1 MNIYEFIDNKFSDD
15 DMYRSNVA
23 RRGISRIAGKGVEQM
38 QGGHSCREG
47 GSMNKKSHEEE
58 LQEHINAL
66 EAKLEEEVKEN
77 IKHLGDLR
85 YYEEVQIPELQK
97 QLAEARAEI
106 ERLKTPMITD
116 MREKMAALCHDQ
128 WAGWMEYLFLKS
140 KQVDGCVIIPAWA
153 VERWRRQVATRYP
166 DLSEDEKN
174 SDRNEAD
181 RFLSLFNAEIERKD
195 ALIEQMRGALNA
207 VKKIAGEY
215 SRMSGNVDSVVLNES
230 PEFEAVLAALSAAE
244 MGEGL

>member
-38 QGGHSCREG
+38 QGGNRNREG

-66 EAKLEEEVKEN
+66 EQKLEEEVKEN

-85 YYEEVQIPELQK
+85 YYEEVQIPELQE

-106 ERLKTPMITD
+106 ESLTRSLTIVANWKNVKRTYTADEVKEFARGILD
-116 MREKMAALCHDQ
+116 VAAL
-128 WAGWMEYLFLKS
+128 E
-140 KQVDGCVIIPAWA
+140 
-153 VERWRRQVATRYP
+153 
-166 DLSEDEKN
+166 
-174 SDRNEAD
+174 
-181 RFLSLFNAEIERKD
+181 
-195 ALIEQMRGALNA
+195 
-207 VKKIAGEY
+207 
-215 SRMSGNVDSVVLNES
+215 
-230 PEFEAVLAALSAAE
+230 AAE
-244 MGEGL
+244 RGGE

>member
-38 QGGHSCREG
+38 QGGNRNREG

-66 EAKLEEEVKEN
+66 EQKLEEEVKEN

-85 YYEEVQIPELQK
+85 YYEEVQIPELQE

-106 ERLKTPMITD
+106 ERKNEELD
-116 MREKMAALCHDQ
+116 M
-128 WAGWMEYLFLKS
+128 FLAEQQAMNK
-140 KQVDGCVIIPAWA
+140 IIA
-153 VERWRRQVATRYP
+153 
-166 DLSEDEKN
+166 
-174 SDRNEAD
+174 
-181 RFLSLFNAEIERKD
+181 RKD
-195 ALIEQMRGALNA
+195 KLIEQMREALEWVLEGAIHDFHYVCQHRDNCLCWGCQKA
-207 VKKIAGEY
+207 RIKAT
-215 SRMSGNVDSVVLNES
+215 
-230 PEFEAVLAALSAAE
+230 LAAE
-244 MGEGL
+244 RGE

>member
-38 QGGHSCREG
+38 QGGTRNREG

-66 EAKLEEEVKEN
+66 EQKLEEEVKEN

-85 YYEEVQIPELQK
+85 YYEEVQIPELQE

-106 ERLKTPMITD
+106 ESLTRSLTIVANWKNVKRTYTAD
-116 MREKMAALCHDQ
+116 EVKEFAREILDVAAL
-128 WAGWMEYLFLKS
+128 E
-140 KQVDGCVIIPAWA
+140 
-153 VERWRRQVATRYP
+153 
-166 DLSEDEKN
+166 
-174 SDRNEAD
+174 
-181 RFLSLFNAEIERKD
+181 
-195 ALIEQMRGALNA
+195 
-207 VKKIAGEY
+207 
-215 SRMSGNVDSVVLNES
+215 
-230 PEFEAVLAALSAAE
+230 AAE
-244 MGEGL
+244 RGGE

>member
-38 QGGHSCREG
+38 QGGNRNREG

-66 EAKLEEEVKEN
+66 EQKLEEEVKEN

-85 YYEEVQIPELQK
+85 YYEEVQIPELQE

-106 ERLKTPMITD
+106 E
-116 MREKMAALCHDQ
+116 H
-128 WAGWMEYLFLKS
+128 
-140 KQVDGCVIIPAWA
+140 
-153 VERWRRQVATRYP
+153 
-166 DLSEDEKN
+166 
-174 SDRNEAD
+174 
-181 RFLSLFNAEIERKD
+181 KD
-195 ALIEQMRGALNA
+195 KLIEQMESVFRSMLEKPQCEVWRFESEINA
-207 VKKIAGEY
+207 VL
-215 SRMSGNVDSVVLNES
+215 D
-230 PEFEAVLAALSAAE
+230 AAE
-244 MGEGL
+244 RGGE

>member
-38 QGGHSCREG
+38 QGGNRNREG

-66 EAKLEEEVKEN
+66 EQKLEEEVKEN

-85 YYEEVQIPELQK
+85 YYEEVQIPELQE

-106 ERLKTPMITD
+106 ESLTRSLTIVANWKNVKRTYTAD
-116 MREKMAALCHDQ
+116 EVKEFAREILDVAAL
-128 WAGWMEYLFLKS
+128 E
-140 KQVDGCVIIPAWA
+140 
-153 VERWRRQVATRYP
+153 
-166 DLSEDEKN
+166 
-174 SDRNEAD
+174 
-181 RFLSLFNAEIERKD
+181 
-195 ALIEQMRGALNA
+195 
-207 VKKIAGEY
+207 
-215 SRMSGNVDSVVLNES
+215 
-230 PEFEAVLAALSAAE
+230 AAE
-244 MGEGL
+244 RGGE

>member
-38 QGGHSCREG
+38 QGGNRNREG

-66 EAKLEEEVKEN
+66 EQKLEEEVKEN

-116 MREKMAALCHDQ
+116 MREKMAALCHNQ
-128 WAGWMEYLFLKS
+128 WAGWRVVFKQPEISLKPCPFCGNAPEQQ
-140 KQVDGCVIIPAWA
+140 KDGITVCCTNIDCCIWLLGIPDFDWNK
-153 VERWRRQVATRYP
+153 R
-166 DLSEDEKN
+166 
-174 SDRNEAD
+174 
-181 RFLSLFNAEIERKD
+181 
-195 ALIEQMRGALNA
+195 
-207 VKKIAGEY
+207 
-215 SRMSGNVDSVVLNES
+215 
-230 PEFEAVLAALSAAE
+230 PE
-244 MGEGL
+244 